1 MHVDTLPS
9 KSIDFSKIESFNEAI
24 DSNLMIRK
32 EYQQFF
38 KNIQNPRLLRLGEK
52 VMSADLTAYL
62 EGFTYNVKP
71 TEYNAVPMDF
81 VPRIISKQNF
91 QTIQDGIKQ
100 RAKVLNM
107 FLKDVYTQKKT
118 IVPDELIFGSEYFNP
133 DLIGHLPKND
143 IFIQVYGADLL
154 YNGETYYVIEDN
166 LRVPSGVTYPLKIR
180 EMSDR
185 YLNILKKGYKLES
198 YKPWKFLLNAMKD
211 ASWVKNPFMVLLTDG
226 TSGSAYFEHMYLS
239 KLMDIPLVETGDLYI
254 TDSGSVAL
262 KIPGEGEVQVDVI
275 YRRVEDLDIFVPGIT
290 KAYLDGKVALV
301 NSPGTGVADDKLVY
315 SYIPEL
321 IQHYL
326 SEEPILEQPKSYN
339 PTIPEDLENAIKN
352 VENLV
357 VKERGGYGGMGTVIP
372 RDHPKSKRDEL
383 IKKIKT
389 EITEKPNDYLLQETL
404 DFSTTITRESFN
416 PLIMRDSY
424 VDLRVFSYYEKD
436 GPKVPPGGL
445 SRYARHG
452 RITNNSSGGGVKDTW
467 VVDLNEK
474 IS

>member
-1 MHVDTLPS
+1 MHVDSLPS
-9 KSIDFSKIESFNEAI
+9 KSIDFSKDESFNEAI

-185 YLNILKKGYKLES
+185 YLDILKKGYKLES
-198 YKPWKFLLNAMKD
+198 YKPWKFLLDAMKD

-239 KLMDIPLVETGDLYI
+239 KLMNIPLVEAGDLHI
-254 TDSGSVAL
+254 TASG
-262 KIPGEGEVQVDVI
+262 
-275 YRRVEDLDIFVPGIT
+275 
-290 KAYLDGKVALV
+290 
-301 NSPGTGVADDKLVY
+301 
-315 SYIPEL
+315 
-321 IQHYL
+321 
-326 SEEPILEQPKSYN
+326 
-339 PTIPEDLENAIKN
+339 N
-352 VENLV
+352 VV
-357 VKERGGYGGMGTVIP
+357 VKSLERA
-372 RDHPKSKRDEL
+372 KFK
-383 IKKIKT
+383 
-389 EITEKPNDYLLQETL
+389 
-404 DFSTTITRESFN
+404 
-416 PLIMRDSY
+416 
-424 VDLRVFSYYEKD
+424 
-436 GPKVPPGGL
+436 
-445 SRYARHG
+445 
-452 RITNNSSGGGVKDTW
+452 
-467 VVDLNEK
+467 
-474 IS
+474 

>member
-1 MHVDTLPS
+1 MHVDSLPS
-9 KSIDFSKIESFNEAI
+9 KSIDFSKDESFNEAI
-24 DSNLMIRK
+24 DSNLIIRK

-166 LRVPSGVTYPLKIR
+166 LRVPSGVTYPIKIR

-185 YLNILKKGYKLES
+185 YLDILKKGYKLES
-198 YKPWKFLLNAMKD
+198 YKPWKFLLDAMKD

-239 KLMDIPLVETGDLYI
+239 KLMNIPLVEAGDLYI
-254 TDSGSVAL
+254 TASGNVVV

-301 NSPGTGVADDKLVY
+301 NSPGTGIADDKLVY
-315 SYIPEL
+315 SYVPEL
-321 IQHYL
+321 IRHYL

-339 PTIPEDLENAIKN
+339 PTIPEDLESAIKN

-372 RDHPKSKRDEL
+372 RDHPKSKRGAL
-383 IKKIKT
+383 IEKIKT
-389 EITEKPNDYLLQETL
+389 EITEKPDDYLLQETL

-424 VDLRVFSYYEKD
+424 VDLRVFSYYTND
-436 GPKVPPGGL
+436 GPQVPPGGL

-467 VVDLNEK
+467 VVNLES
-474 IS
+474 I